1 MGLFLHYCNFLVIF
15 LPKNCINEIN
25 NPPKRISTMF
35 WKITIMK
42 FVVMKFGK
50 ILIYFVL
57 KSVYFKKTVAR
68 ICGTFNTNQNKKYH
82 NFERN
87 EIRTT
92 VFLKWKDFK
101 KNLKYHNSNC
111 STKHT
116 DLVGAEPG
124 IVHKNAGYLPWDH
137 SAKFSAGQCHSTN
150 VNNNFEYDGLQPT
163 NIYDLLLK
171 MMQWMNY
178 YIYICTGA

>member
-1 MGLFLHYCNFLVIF
+1 
-15 LPKNCINEIN
+15 
-25 NPPKRISTMF
+25 MF

-42 FVVMKFGK
+42 FAVMKFAQGEDFLYMKQEVLLSNFVSLK
-50 ILIYFVL
+50 IFRLRINGHEWSKWVLFVNFCL
-57 KSVYFKKTVAR
+57 LGFFVKT
-68 ICGTFNTNQNKKYH
+68 ICLNNLGNSDLFW
-82 NFERN
+82 
-87 EIRTT
+87 
-92 VFLKWKDFK
+92 VK

-150 VNNNFEYDGLQPT
+150 VNNNFEYDGLQLT

-171 MMQWMNY
+171 MIHWMNY
-178 YIYICTGA
+178 YIYMYIKRSNG

>member
-1 MGLFLHYCNFLVIF
+1 
-15 LPKNCINEIN
+15 
-25 NPPKRISTMF
+25 MF
-35 WKITIMK
+35 WNIAV
-42 FVVMKFGK
+42 F
-50 ILIYFVL
+50 
-57 KSVYFKKTVAR
+57 
-68 ICGTFNTNQNKKYH
+68 
-82 NFERN
+82 N
-87 EIRTT
+87 EIRSFQIWENSNLFC
-92 VFLKWKDFK
+92 VK
-101 KNLKYHNSNC
+101 KTLKYHNSNC

-171 MMQWMNY
+171 MIQCMNY
-178 YIYICTGA
+178 YICICMYRGVSGFLKLVSCNWNKKVSSFKGH